1 MAAWFYI
8 MSVTGYIS
16 FRMQTLPNT
25 EKRTFRKVFSLSVC
39 VISGICSMLSKEN
52 AAMLPVILLL
62 TDYLFFY
69 NLTDEDK
76 KKTLRRAYAIS
87 FFLLLVLLAYFG
99 TTPLLSYLNGYSHRD
114 FSLIERMLTEPR
126 IVFFYLYLILLPN
139 VGLLNL
145 NHDFTISRSI
155 IDPLQ
160 SLFSALGIVFLVV
173 MAFLLRKKYNLLVFV
188 IVWYLGNLLIE
199 STIIPLELIFE
210 HRTYLPGVLIFF
222 LMSFGIVY
230 VSKRLFKNNRVIL
243 ATSLLLILYGNGTY
257 LRNVIFTTPISLW
270 QDVVQKSPN
279 LPRAHANL
287 GKAYMDA
294 GYYMKS
300 KAAYEE
306 ALKLKPDMIEPLVN
320 LSKLYMNNLGMEEQA
335 LTLAKRALRLGPKS
349 FYIPMVLGDAYYKMG
364 DHKMAEHFYDLT
376 VKRVPFYLPAINALG
391 IVKINLGKKE
401 EAKEVFEYGIR
412 IDPGHEDLNTNLAKL
427 YSNQRLFSDA
437 IRTLDNFLVKN
448 EHSKKGKVLLRL
460 IRQKAASAKAVE
472 E

>member
-1 MAAWFYI
+1 
-8 MSVTGYIS
+8 
-16 FRMQTLPNT
+16 
-25 EKRTFRKVFSLSVC
+25 
-39 VISGICSMLSKEN
+39 
-52 AAMLPVILLL
+52 
-62 TDYLFFY
+62 
-69 NLTDEDK
+69 
-76 KKTLRRAYAIS
+76 
-87 FFLLLVLLAYFG
+87 
-99 TTPLLSYLNGYSHRD
+99 
-114 FSLIERMLTEPR
+114 
-126 IVFFYLYLILLPN
+126 
-139 VGLLNL
+139 
-145 NHDFTISRSI
+145 
-155 IDPLQ
+155 
-160 SLFSALGIVFLVV
+160 LGIVFLVV
-173 MAFLLRKKYNLLVFV
+173 TACLVRKKYNLLSFV

-243 ATSLLLILYGNGTY
+243 ATSLLLVLYGNGTY

-294 GYYMKS
+294 GYYMES

-401 EAKEVFEYGIR
+401 EAKEVFEYGIK

-427 YSNQRLFSDA
+427 YSNEKHFSDA

-448 EHSKKGKVLLRL
+448 ENSKKGKVLLRL
-460 IRQKAASAKAVE
+460 IRKKAASAKAVKE
-472 E
+472 